1 MSLKSSEKIDT
12 NVYQLEI
19 GVDGDTFEAAVDKA
33 YLRNRGKI
41 SIPGFR
47 KGKAPRHY
55 IEKLYGE
62 NTFYEDAIEILYP
75 EVVEAAIV
83 ESGLT
88 PVDSP
93 KDPSV
98 PEIGRDGA
106 VITVKITVK
115 PEVEVGEY
123 RGLKAVK
130 ETPDVSEDEIDGE
143 IKNLQERNARIIT
156 AEEGKAVESGDT
168 AVIDFEGFKDG
179 VAFEGGKGENFEL
192 KIGSGQ
198 FIPGF
203 EDQIIGHKVGDTF
216 EINVTFPEDYGAEEL
231 KGQPAVFKVTVHEIK
246 ITQLPEVDDEFVKDV
261 SEFNTVAELRDDVRG
276 KILKKKQDAADHQ
289 FENELIDQL
298 ISGLKAEIPEVMFEH
313 RIDENIQDFDHRLQM
328 QGLNVNA
335 YLQYTGMEVGAFRD
349 GFKEQAERQ
358 VKVRLALEKIAQ
370 LEGIA
375 PTPEEIAEDVE
386 KLAKSYGVT
395 ADQIKAAIPE
405 KDIAE
410 DICVRKAMELVKD
423 TATTPEA

>member
-12 NVYQLEI
+12 NVYKLEI
-19 GVDGDTFEAAVDKA
+19 GVDSEKFEEAVNKA

-62 NTFYEDAIEILYP
+62 NMFYEDAVEILYP
-75 EVVEAAIV
+75 EAVEAAII

-88 PVDSP
+88 PVDAP
-93 KDPSV
+93 KDASV
-98 PEIGRDGA
+98 NEISKEG
-106 VITVKITVK
+106 VEFTVNITVK

-123 RGLKAVK
+123 KGLKAAK
-130 ETPDVSEDEIDGE
+130 EEASVTGEEIDQE
-143 IKNLQERNARIIT
+143 IKNLQERNARMIT
-156 AEEGKAVESGDT
+156 AEEGKAVEDGDI

-192 KIGSGQ
+192 KVGSGQ

-203 EDQIIGHKVGDTF
+203 EDQVIGHKAGEEFDV
-216 EINVTFPEDYGAEEL
+216 NVTFPEDYGAEEL
-231 KGQPAVFKVTVHEIK
+231 KGQPAVFKVKINEIK
-246 ITQLPEVDDEFVKDV
+246 IKELPEVDDEFVKDV
-261 SEFNTVAELRDDVRG
+261 SEFDTLEEFRKDVEA
-276 KILKKKQDAADHQ
+276 KILDKKKNMAESK

-298 ISGLKAEIPEVMFEH
+298 VEGLKAEIPEVMYER

-328 QGLNVNA
+328 QGLNVNS

-349 GFKEQAERQ
+349 GFREQAQRQ

-370 LEGIA
+370 LENIV
-375 PTPEEIAEDVE
+375 PTEEEIAEEID
-386 KLAKSYGVT
+386 KMAKAYGVD
-395 ADQIKAAIPE
+395 ADRIKAVISE
-405 KDIAE
+405 KEISEDIA
-410 DICVRKAMELVKD
+410 VRKAIDFVKD
-423 TATTPEA
+423 NAVVA

>member
-12 NVYQLEI
+12 NVYKLEI
-19 GVDGDTFEAAVDKA
+19 GVDSEKFEEAVNKA

-62 NTFYEDAIEILYP
+62 NMFYEDAVEILYP
-75 EVVEAAIV
+75 EAVEAAII

-88 PVDSP
+88 PVDAP
-93 KDPSV
+93 KDASV
-98 PEIGRDGA
+98 NEISKEG
-106 VITVKITVK
+106 VEFTVNITVK

-123 RGLKAVK
+123 KGLKAAK
-130 ETPDVSEDEIDGE
+130 EEASVTGEEIDQE
-143 IKNLQERNARIIT
+143 IKNLQERNARMIT
-156 AEEGKAVESGDT
+156 AEEGKAVEDGDI
-168 AVIDFEGFKDG
+168 AVIDFEGFKDD

-192 KIGSGQ
+192 KVGSGQ

-203 EDQIIGHKVGDTF
+203 EDQVIGHKAGEEFDV
-216 EINVTFPEDYGAEEL
+216 NVTFPEDYGAEEL
-231 KGQPAVFKVTVHEIK
+231 KGQPAVFKVKINEIK
-246 ITQLPEVDDEFVKDV
+246 IKELPEIDDEFVKDV
-261 SEFNTVAELRDDVRG
+261 SEFDTLEEFRKDVEA
-276 KILKKKQDAADHQ
+276 KILDKKKNMAESK

-298 ISGLKAEIPEVMFEH
+298 IEGLKAEIPEVMYER

-328 QGLNVNA
+328 QGLNVNS

-349 GFKEQAERQ
+349 GFKEQAQRQ

-370 LEGIA
+370 LENIV
-375 PTPEEIAEDVE
+375 PTEEEIAEEID
-386 KLAKSYGVT
+386 KMAKAYGVD
-395 ADQIKAAIPE
+395 ADRIKAVISE
-405 KDIAE
+405 KEISEDIA
-410 DICVRKAMELVKD
+410 VKKAIDFVKD
-423 TATTPEA
+423 NAVVA

>member
-12 NVYQLEI
+12 NVYKLEI
-19 GVDGDTFEAAVDKA
+19 GVDSEKFEEAVNKA

-62 NTFYEDAIEILYP
+62 NMFYEDAVEILYP
-75 EVVEAAIV
+75 EAVEAAII

-88 PVDSP
+88 PVDAP
-93 KDPSV
+93 KDASV
-98 PEIGRDGA
+98 NEIGKEG
-106 VITVKITVK
+106 VEFTVNITVK

-123 RGLKAVK
+123 KGLKAAK
-130 ETPDVSEDEIDGE
+130 EEASVTGEEIDQE
-143 IKNLQERNARIIT
+143 IKNLQERNARMIT
-156 AEEGKAVESGDT
+156 AEEGKAVEDGDI
-168 AVIDFEGFKDG
+168 AVIDFEGFKDD

-192 KIGSGQ
+192 KVGSGQ

-203 EDQIIGHKVGDTF
+203 EDQVIGHKAGEEFDV
-216 EINVTFPEDYGAEEL
+216 NVTFPEDYGAEEL
-231 KGQPAVFKVTVHEIK
+231 KGQPAVFKVKINEIK
-246 ITQLPEVDDEFVKDV
+246 IKELPEIDDEFVKDV
-261 SEFNTVAELRDDVRG
+261 SEFDTLEEFRKDVEA
-276 KILKKKQDAADHQ
+276 KILDKKKNMAESK

-298 ISGLKAEIPEVMFEH
+298 IEGLKAEIPEVMYER

-328 QGLNVNA
+328 QGLNVNS

-349 GFKEQAERQ
+349 GFKEQAQRQ

-370 LEGIA
+370 LENIV
-375 PTPEEIAEDVE
+375 PTEEEIAEEID
-386 KLAKSYGVT
+386 KMAKAYGVD
-395 ADQIKAAIPE
+395 ADRIKAVISE
-405 KDIAE
+405 KEISEDIA
-410 DICVRKAMELVKD
+410 VRKAIDFVKD
-423 TATTPEA
+423 NAVVA

>member
-12 NVYQLEI
+12 NVYKLEI
-19 GVDGDTFEAAVDKA
+19 GVDSEKFEEAVNKA

-62 NTFYEDAIEILYP
+62 NMFYEDAVEILYP
-75 EVVEAAIV
+75 EAVEAAII

-88 PVDSP
+88 PVDAP
-93 KDPSV
+93 KDASV
-98 PEIGRDGA
+98 NEISKEG
-106 VITVKITVK
+106 VEFTVNITVK

-123 RGLKAVK
+123 KGLKAAK
-130 ETPDVSEDEIDGE
+130 EEASVTGEEIDQE
-143 IKNLQERNARIIT
+143 IKNLQERNARMIT
-156 AEEGKAVESGDT
+156 AEEGKAVEDGDI

-192 KIGSGQ
+192 KVGSGQ

-203 EDQIIGHKVGDTF
+203 EDQVIGHKAGEEFDV
-216 EINVTFPEDYGAEEL
+216 NVTFPEDYGAEEL
-231 KGQPAVFKVTVHEIK
+231 KGQPAVFKVKINEIK
-246 ITQLPEVDDEFVKDV
+246 IKELPEVDDEFVKDV
-261 SEFNTVAELRDDVRG
+261 SEFDTLEEFRKDVEA
-276 KILKKKQDAADHQ
+276 KILDKKKNMAESK

-298 ISGLKAEIPEVMFEH
+298 IEGLKAEIPEVMYER

-328 QGLNVNA
+328 QGLNVNS

-349 GFKEQAERQ
+349 GFREQAQRQ

-370 LEGIA
+370 LENIV
-375 PTPEEIAEDVE
+375 PTEEEIAEEID
-386 KLAKSYGVT
+386 KMAKAYGVD
-395 ADQIKAAIPE
+395 ADRIKAVISE
-405 KDIAE
+405 KEISEDIA
-410 DICVRKAMELVKD
+410 VRKAIDFVKD
-423 TATTPEA
+423 NAVVA

>member
-12 NVYQLEI
+12 NVYKLEI
-19 GVDGDTFEAAVDKA
+19 GVDSEKFEEAVNKA

-62 NTFYEDAIEILYP
+62 NMFYEDAVEILYP
-75 EVVEAAIV
+75 EAVEAAII

-88 PVDSP
+88 PVDAP
-93 KDPSV
+93 KDASV
-98 PEIGRDGA
+98 NEIGKEG
-106 VITVKITVK
+106 VEFTVNITVK

-123 RGLKAVK
+123 KGLKAAK
-130 ETPDVSEDEIDGE
+130 EEASVTGEEIDQE
-143 IKNLQERNARIIT
+143 IKNLQERNARMIT
-156 AEEGKAVESGDT
+156 AEEGKAVEDGDI
-168 AVIDFEGFKDG
+168 AVIDFEGFKDD

-192 KIGSGQ
+192 KVGSGQ

-203 EDQIIGHKVGDTF
+203 EDQVIGHKAGEEFDV
-216 EINVTFPEDYGAEEL
+216 NVTFPEDYGAEEL
-231 KGQPAVFKVTVHEIK
+231 KGQPAVFKVKINEIK
-246 ITQLPEVDDEFVKDV
+246 IKELPEIDDEFVKDV
-261 SEFNTVAELRDDVRG
+261 SEFDTLEEFRKDVEA
-276 KILKKKQDAADHQ
+276 KILDKKKNMAESK

-298 ISGLKAEIPEVMFEH
+298 IEGLKAEIPEVMYER

-328 QGLNVNA
+328 QGLNVNS

-349 GFKEQAERQ
+349 GFKEQAQRQ

-370 LEGIA
+370 LENIV
-375 PTPEEIAEDVE
+375 PTEEEIAEEID
-386 KLAKSYGVT
+386 KMAKAYGVD
-395 ADQIKAAIPE
+395 ADRIKAVISE
-405 KDIAE
+405 KEISEDIA
-410 DICVRKAMELVKD
+410 VKKAIDFVKD
-423 TATTPEA
+423 NAVVA

>member
-12 NVYQLEI
+12 NVYKLEI
-19 GVDGDTFEAAVDKA
+19 GVDSEKFEEAVNKA

-62 NTFYEDAIEILYP
+62 NMFYEDAVEILYP
-75 EVVEAAIV
+75 EAVEAAII

-88 PVDSP
+88 PVDAP
-93 KDPSV
+93 KDASV
-98 PEIGRDGA
+98 NEISKEG
-106 VITVKITVK
+106 VEFTVNITVK

-123 RGLKAVK
+123 KGLKAAK
-130 ETPDVSEDEIDGE
+130 EETSVTGEEIDQE
-143 IKNLQERNARIIT
+143 IKNLQERNARMIT
-156 AEEGKAVESGDT
+156 AEEGKAVEDGDI

-192 KIGSGQ
+192 KVGSGQ

-203 EDQIIGHKVGDTF
+203 EDQVIGHKAGEEFDV
-216 EINVTFPEDYGAEEL
+216 NVTFPEDYGAEEL
-231 KGQPAVFKVTVHEIK
+231 KGQPAVFKVKINEIK
-246 ITQLPEVDDEFVKDV
+246 IKELPEVDDEFVKDV
-261 SEFNTVAELRDDVRG
+261 SEFDTLEEFRKDVEA
-276 KILKKKQDAADHQ
+276 KILDKKKNMAESK

-298 ISGLKAEIPEVMFEH
+298 IEGLKAEIPEVMYER

-328 QGLNVNA
+328 QGLNVNS

-349 GFKEQAERQ
+349 GFREQAQRQ

-370 LEGIA
+370 LENIV
-375 PTPEEIAEDVE
+375 PTEEEIAEEID
-386 KLAKSYGVT
+386 KMAKAYGVD
-395 ADQIKAAIPE
+395 ADRIKAVISE
-405 KDIAE
+405 KEISEDIA
-410 DICVRKAMELVKD
+410 VRKAIDFVKD
-423 TATTPEA
+423 NAVVA

>member
-12 NVYQLEI
+12 NVYKLEI
-19 GVDGDTFEAAVDKA
+19 GVDSEKFEEAVNKA

-62 NTFYEDAIEILYP
+62 NMFYEDAVEILYP
-75 EVVEAAIV
+75 EAVEAAII

-88 PVDSP
+88 PVDAP
-93 KDPSV
+93 KDASV
-98 PEIGRDGA
+98 NEISKEG
-106 VITVKITVK
+106 VEFTVNITVK

-123 RGLKAVK
+123 KGLKAAK
-130 ETPDVSEDEIDGE
+130 EEASVTGEEIDQE
-143 IKNLQERNARIIT
+143 IKNLQERNARMIT
-156 AEEGKAVESGDT
+156 AEEGKAVEDGDI
-168 AVIDFEGFKDG
+168 AVIDFEGFKDD

-192 KIGSGQ
+192 KVGSGQ

-203 EDQIIGHKVGDTF
+203 EDQVIGHKAGEEFDV
-216 EINVTFPEDYGAEEL
+216 NVTFPEDYGAEEL
-231 KGQPAVFKVTVHEIK
+231 KGQPAVFKVKINEIK
-246 ITQLPEVDDEFVKDV
+246 IKELPELDDEFVKDV
-261 SEFNTVAELRDDVRG
+261 SEFDTLEEFRKDVEA
-276 KILKKKQDAADHQ
+276 KILDKKKNMAESK

-298 ISGLKAEIPEVMFEH
+298 IEGLKAEIPEVMYER

-328 QGLNVNA
+328 QGLNVNS

-349 GFKEQAERQ
+349 GFKEQAQRQ

-370 LEGIA
+370 LENIV
-375 PTPEEIAEDVE
+375 PTEEEIAEEID
-386 KLAKSYGVT
+386 KMAKAYGVD
-395 ADQIKAAIPE
+395 ADRIKAVISE
-405 KDIAE
+405 KEISEDIA
-410 DICVRKAMELVKD
+410 VRKAIDFVKD
-423 TATTPEA
+423 NAVVA

>member
-12 NVYQLEI
+12 NVYKLEI
-19 GVDGDTFEAAVDKA
+19 GVDSEKFEEAVNKA

-62 NTFYEDAIEILYP
+62 NMFYEDAVEILYP
-75 EVVEAAIV
+75 EAVEAAII

-88 PVDSP
+88 PVDAP
-93 KDPSV
+93 KDASV
-98 PEIGRDGA
+98 NEISKEG
-106 VITVKITVK
+106 VEFTVNITVK

-123 RGLKAVK
+123 KGLKAAK
-130 ETPDVSEDEIDGE
+130 EEASVTGEEIDQE
-143 IKNLQERNARIIT
+143 IKNLQERNARMIT
-156 AEEGKAVESGDT
+156 AEEGKAVEDGDI
-168 AVIDFEGFKDG
+168 AVIDFEGFKDS

-192 KIGSGQ
+192 KVGSGQ

-203 EDQIIGHKVGDTF
+203 EDQVIGHKAGEEFDV
-216 EINVTFPEDYGAEEL
+216 NVTFPEDYGAEEL
-231 KGQPAVFKVTVHEIK
+231 KGQPAVFKVKINEIK
-246 ITQLPEVDDEFVKDV
+246 IKELPEVDDEFVKDV
-261 SEFNTVAELRDDVRG
+261 SEFDTLEEFRKDVEA
-276 KILKKKQDAADHQ
+276 KILDKKKNMAESK

-298 ISGLKAEIPEVMFEH
+298 IEGLKAEIPEVMYER

-328 QGLNVNA
+328 QGLNVNS

-349 GFKEQAERQ
+349 GFREQAQRQ

-370 LEGIA
+370 LENIV
-375 PTPEEIAEDVE
+375 PTEEEIAEEID
-386 KLAKSYGVT
+386 KMAKAYGVD
-395 ADQIKAAIPE
+395 ADRIKAVISE
-405 KDIAE
+405 KEISEDIA
-410 DICVRKAMELVKD
+410 VRKAIDFVKD
-423 TATTPEA
+423 NAVVA